1 MGGGDD
7 SVICWICRFRSASS
21 SFVESNSSRMSAVVS
36 MGTWAAT
43 TGGCAAGT
51 GDADR
56 LIVLMLG
63 EDRSRHSLSRNH
75 ISFSSD
81 FTSSVPQDCKFWLI
95 NKDCSINPSNR
106 RLSLLTTC
114 RLRSRSV
121 TVESLILNLSC
132 KSDSFYHQR
141 PAPPGTKSRS
151 PGTNIAKE
159 NARVC
164 IWG

>member
-1 MGGGDD
+1 M
-7 SVICWICRFRSASS
+7 ICWICRFRSASS
-21 SFVESNSSRMSAVVS
+21 SFVESNSSRMSAVS
-36 MGTWAAT
+36 RGTWAAT
-43 TGGCAAGT
+43 TTGCAAGT

-121 TVESLILNLSC
+121 TVESLRLNLSC
-132 KSDSFYHQR
+132 KSDSFYHQH
-141 PAPPGTKSRS
+141 PASPGTKSRS
-151 PGTNIAKE
+151 PRTNVHSERACSCMYLGIGGRYLE
-159 NARVC
+159 
-164 IWG
+164 